1 MQYKVFFYSR
11 ELIYKKNPVASRL
24 YMLSIFVFTHYAY
37 VCWKGKTIPQVAI
50 KWLLQKDVVPS
61 VVIGANSLQQLE
73 DNISA
78 AHNWKLSKEQVK

>member
-1 MQYKVFFYSR
+1 MQYKGFF
-11 ELIYKKNPVASRL
+11 IQGNWFIKKTVASRL

-37 VCWKGKTIPQVAI
+37 VFWKGKTIPQVAI

-78 AHNWKLSKEQVK
+78 AYNWKLSKEQVK

>member
-1 MQYKVFFYSR
+1 MQYKGFF
-11 ELIYKKNPVASRL
+11 IQGNWFIKKTVASRL
-24 YMLSIFVFTHYAY
+24 YMLSIFVFTHYDY
-37 VCWKGKTIPQVAI
+37 VFWKGKTIPQVAI

-78 AHNWKLSKEQVK
+78 AYNWKLSKEQVK

>member
-1 MQYKVFFYSR
+1 MQYKGFF
-11 ELIYKKNPVASRL
+11 IQGNWFIKKTAASRL
-24 YMLSIFVFTHYAY
+24 YMLSIFVFTHYDY
-37 VCWKGKTIPQVAI
+37 VFWKGKTIPQVAI

-78 AHNWKLSKEQVK
+78 GHNWKLSKEQVK

>member
-1 MQYKVFFYSR
+1 MQYKGFF
-11 ELIYKKNPVASRL
+11 IQGNWFIKKTVASRL
-24 YMLSIFVFTHYAY
+24 YMLSIFVFTHYDY
-37 VCWKGKTIPQVAI
+37 VFWKGNTIPQVAI

-78 AHNWKLSKEQVK
+78 GHNWKLSKEQVK

>member
-1 MQYKVFFYSR
+1 MQYKGFF
-11 ELIYKKNPVASRL
+11 IQGNWFIKKTVASRL
-24 YMLSIFVFTHYAY
+24 YMLSIFVFTHYDY
-37 VCWKGKTIPQVAI
+37 VFWKGKTIPQVAI

-78 AHNWKLSKEQVK
+78 AHNWKLSKTQVK

>member
-1 MQYKVFFYSR
+1 MQYKGFF
-11 ELIYKKNPVASRL
+11 IQGNWFIKKTVASRL
-24 YMLSIFVFTHYAY
+24 HMLSIFVFTHYDY
-37 VCWKGKTIPQVAI
+37 VFWKGKTIPQVAI

>member
-1 MQYKVFFYSR
+1 MQYKGFF
-11 ELIYKKNPVASRL
+11 IQGNWFIKKTVASRL
-24 YMLSIFVFTHYAY
+24 YMLSIFVFTHYDY
-37 VCWKGKTIPQVAI
+37 VFWKGKTIPQVAI

-78 AHNWKLSKEQVK
+78 AYNWKLSKTQVK

>member
-1 MQYKVFFYSR
+1 MQYKGFF
-11 ELIYKKNPVASRL
+11 IQGNWFIKKTVASRL
-24 YMLSIFVFTHYAY
+24 YMLSIFVFTHYDYAF
-37 VCWKGKTIPQVAI
+37 WKGKTIPQVAI

-78 AHNWKLSKEQVK
+78 GHNWKLSKEQVK

>member
-1 MQYKVFFYSR
+1 MQYKGFF
-11 ELIYKKNPVASRL
+11 IQGNWFIKKTVASRL
-24 YMLSIFVFTHYAY
+24 YMLSIFVFTHYDY
-37 VCWKGKTIPQVAI
+37 VFWKGKTIPQVAI

-78 AHNWKLSKEQVK
+78 GHNWKLSKEQVK